1 MRIRSILLL
10 INLKKCFLLSPK
22 NDSTQRH
29 EDAKEGRSEGCPFFF
44 VNHSFS
50 LKIFSYLKKNCI
62 LLEENSKL
70 KKRMPGFTT
79 HLKNLFDIHAYVNYL
94 YFHQA
99 KRLENKS

>member
-1 MRIRSILLL
+1 MIQRKGTKTQR
-10 INLKKCFLLSPK
+10 KGGVKGVHFFLL
-22 NDSTQRH
+22 TIVFLLR
-29 EDAKEGRSEGCPFFF
+29 FF
-44 VNHSFS
+44 
-50 LKIFSYLKKNCI
+50 LTLKKNCI